1 VFYLIVTAEDK
12 HMSSINNNDYDHIGR
27 EGQVIELY
35 DQGKSTREIARELR
49 MSLRDI
55 SFILKKGQVNHG
67 IVTIMDDGS
76 NSSNNKPPNEKAT
89 QAYKLFT
96 EGKKPVDVAIQLNL
110 SEKEATRY
118 YTEYWRLK
126 RLYSLYHIY
135 QESKGNL
142 SYILK
147 LCRIA
152 KRQGITA
159 DNIEWFVNMVD
170 IGTYNIPDLQK
181 QYAKLQDE
189 VQVIDHQ
196 KVMSKA
202 ELDNMNNQISI
213 LHRTIY
219 QLSATCNSKRNEI
232 VYLKNQIQVLE
243 GHIDRFSGNSQ
254 QQKIETEIY
263 S

>member
-1 VFYLIVTAEDK
+1 MD
-12 HMSSINNNDYDHIGR
+12 NQQQRIGN
-27 EGQVIELY
+27 GSCQSN
-35 DQGKSTREIARELR
+35 QKS
-49 MSLRDI
+49 
-55 SFILKKGQVNHG
+55 
-67 IVTIMDDGS
+67 
-76 NSSNNKPPNEKAT
+76 T
-89 QAYKLFT
+89 QAYKLFS

-118 YTEYWRLK
+118 YTGYWRLK
-126 RLYSLYHIY
+126 HLYGLYHIY

-147 LCRIA
+147 LCRLV
-152 KRQGITA
+152 KRQAITA
-159 DNIEWFVNMVD
+159 DNIEWFVSMVN

-181 QYAKLQDE
+181 QYQSCKT

-196 KVMSKA
+196 KVVSKA

-213 LHRTIY
+213 LHNTIY
-219 QLSATCNSKRNEI
+219 QLSTTCNSKRNEI

-243 GHIDRFSGNSQ
+243 GYATRLKSDGQQ
-254 QQKIETEIY
+254 QQKIENEGY